1 MTTEQEEYTYNRMD
15 YGLIDVTTRSRET
28 LLNMLE
34 ASGYNTQPY
43 RKFSPK
49 EIEQMIGE
57 NQLGGALRMDLQ
69 RRDETSSRYE
79 KCIVIYRFQRMKQ
92 KLVSL
97 LNELI
102 PPPKEE
108 GEEEEKQ
115 KTTDIPRIDP
125 KITEVIVVL
134 YEPIAEVFHTV
145 SLAQWKKNQFKLRF
159 FEAKKI
165 VNDPTQFAIVPKH
178 EKISEEDVKAIMKEL
193 YLHSKAQF
201 PIIRF
206 HEDMQAR
213 WLGLVPGDVVRITR
227 PSPSAGEYIVYRVCA
242 P

>member
-1 MTTEQEEYTYNRMD
+1 MD
-15 YGLIDVTTRSRET
+15 YGLTDVTTRSRET

-49 EIEQMIGE
+49 EIEQMIGD

-69 RRDETSSRYE
+69 RKEETSSPYE
-79 KCIVIYRFQRMKQ
+79 KCVVLYRFQRMKQ

-97 LNELI
+97 MTDLLPSE
-102 PPPKEE
+102 KEE
-108 GEEEEKQ
+108 DEAEKQ
-115 KTTDIPRIDP
+115 KSTDIP
-125 KITEVIVVL
+125 KINPATTEVIVIL
-134 YEPIAEVFHTV
+134 YEPIVEVFHT
-145 SLAQWKKNQFKLRF
+145 LALSQWKKNKLKIRF

-165 VNDPTQFAIVPKH
+165 VNDPTQYAIVPKH
-178 EKISEEDVKAIMKEL
+178 EKISSDEVKKVMTEL
-193 YLHSKAQF
+193 YLTSKSQF

-213 WLGLVPGDVVRITR
+213 WLGLVPGDIVKITR

>member
-1 MTTEQEEYTYNRMD
+1 MD
-15 YGLIDVTTRSRET
+15 YGIVDITTRSRET

-34 ASGYNTQPY
+34 LSGYNTQPY

-57 NQLGGALRMDLQ
+57 NQLGGSLRMDLV
-69 RRDETSSRYE
+69 RREETSSPYE

-97 LNELI
+97 MNELI
-102 PPPKEE
+102 PVVQD
-108 GEEEEKQ
+108 GEETEKQ
-115 KTTDIPRIDP
+115 KSTTTDIPKVDP
-125 KITEVIVVL
+125 TTTEVIVVL
-134 YEPIAEVFHTV
+134 FEPIVEVFHTA
-145 SLAQWKKNQFKLRF
+145 SLLQWKKNQFKIRF
-159 FEAKKI
+159 FEAKKA

-178 EKISEEDVKAIMKEL
+178 EKISPEEIKRVMKEL
-193 YLHSKAQF
+193 YIQSKAQF

-213 WLGLVPGDVVRITR
+213 WLGLVPGDVVKITR
-227 PSPSAGEYIVYRVCA
+227 SSPSAGEYIVYRVCA

>member
-1 MTTEQEEYTYNRMD
+1 MTARKEEYTYNRME
-15 YGLIDVTTRSRET
+15 YGLVDVTTRSRET

-49 EIEQMIGE
+49 EINQMMGE

-69 RRDETSSRYE
+69 RREETSSPYE

-97 LNELI
+97 MNELI
-102 PPPKEE
+102 PITQDEDE
-108 GEEEEKQ
+108 SEKQ
-115 KTTDIPRIDP
+115 KTTDIPKIDP
-125 KITEVIVVL
+125 KTTEVIIVL
-134 YEPIAEVFHTV
+134 YEPVVEVFHTAA
-145 SLAQWKKNQFKLRF
+145 LAQWKKNQFKIRF

-178 EKISEEDVKAIMKEL
+178 EKISAEEVTTVMKEL
-193 YLHSKAQF
+193 YLQSKAQF

-213 WLGLVPGDVVRITR
+213 WLGLVPGDVVKITR

>member
-1 MTTEQEEYTYNRMD
+1 MD
-15 YGLIDVTTRSRET
+15 YGIIDITTRSRET

-34 ASGYNTQPY
+34 LSGYNTEPY

-57 NQLGGALRMDLQ
+57 NQLGGSLRMDLT
-69 RRDETSSRYE
+69 RRDETSSQYE
-79 KCIVIYRFQRMKQ
+79 KCLVIYRFQRMKQ

-97 LNELI
+97 MNELI
-102 PPPKEE
+102 PVVQE
-108 GEEEEKQ
+108 GEETEKQ
-115 KTTDIPRIDP
+115 KATTTDIPKVDP
-125 KITEVIVVL
+125 KTTEVIVVL
-134 YEPIAEVFHTV
+134 FEPIVEVFHTA
-145 SLAQWKKNQFKLRF
+145 SLLQWKKNQLKIRF
-159 FEAKKI
+159 FEAKKA

-178 EKISEEDVKAIMKEL
+178 EKISSEEVKHIMKEL
-193 YLHSKAQF
+193 YVQSKAQF

-213 WLGLVPGDVVRITR
+213 WLGLVPGDVVKITR
-227 PSPSAGEYIVYRVCA
+227 SSPSAGEYIVYRVCA